1 MSTSFQSEAN
11 ILLDSEDRVLEDIHD
26 DRKMMCNFV
35 YENAMFLIGG
45 ATKSNRFL
53 RLDLEND
60 KVVILPDLPF
70 EHSNGLCQGFERYG
84 IACGGDDSRRNTCFK
99 LDHNFDWSHL
109 PEMRNSHYTGALAN
123 VNQEPVAISE
133 SALYRWGFI
142 KTEGQNFR
150 NVETEPEN

>member
-1 MSTSFQSEAN
+1 MLTPFQSEAN
-11 ILLDSEDRVLEDIHD
+11 ILLDSEDRLLEDIHD

-35 YENAMFLIGG
+35 YENSMFLIGG

-60 KVVILPDLPF
+60 KVVTLPDLPF

-109 PEMRNSHYTGALAN
+109 PEMQNSHYTGALAN

-133 SALYRWGFI
+133 SALYRRGFI
-142 KTEGQNFR
+142 KTVNQKFR
-150 NVETEPEN
+150 NIRPDVEN

>member
-1 MSTSFQSEAN
+1 
-11 ILLDSEDRVLEDIHD
+11 
-26 DRKMMCNFV
+26 MCNFV